1 MVNSP
6 SPSGDREGDSRDRG
20 SHRFGFGFSQ
30 QPAVVVV
37 GPGAFGHSGAAGAPG
52 FADPVTGIAYGCTR
66 RRVEPAPVRE
76 PAQA

>member
-1 MVNSP
+1 MTGES
-6 SPSGDREGDSRDRG
+6 D
-20 SHRFGFGFSQ
+20 RFGLGFSQ
-30 QPAVVVV
+30 QPVV
-37 GPGAFGHSGAAGAPG
+37 GPGAFGHSGGVGAPG

>member
-1 MVNSP
+1 MTGES
-6 SPSGDREGDSRDRG
+6 D
-20 SHRFGFGFSQ
+20 RFGFGFSQ
-30 QPAVVVV
+30 QPAVV